1 MWSSEEKWIQKGP
14 WFFVKLIYEVLFLSK
29 KCKIWIFK
37 RISSKKIYLTWEC
50 STPSYT
56 DYAAPN
62 SPFPQILGGS
72 LFWEYFSNSG
82 SLSER
87 EKKTKTNSDCNT
99 RATTGRAFW
108 KGLIR
113 KRFLYPSSVS
123 QAELPGS
130 LTFLGRWQSYPKT
143 LTWTPG
149 DQMSNALSGIRTR
162 AEWLEFCY
170 ITTSTNA
177 SRKLKI
183 LIKNMTE
190 I

>member
-1 MWSSEEKWIQKGP
+1 MRMLNAELHRLCCPQLP
-14 WFFVKLIYEVLFLSK
+14 LPTDFRRQLVLGILFQL
-29 KCKIWIFK
+29 
-37 RISSKKIYLTWEC
+37 WEPLR
-50 STPSYT
+50 T
-56 DYAAPN
+56 
-62 SPFPQILGGS
+62 
-72 LFWEYFSNSG
+72 
-82 SLSER
+82 R
-87 EKKTKTNSDCNT
+87 KKTKTNSDCNT

-149 DQMSNALSGIRTR
+149 DQMNNALTGIRTR
-162 AEWLEFCY
+162 AEWSEFCY
-170 ITTSTNA
+170 ITTYTNA